1 MVAGEYI
8 GKKAAVFSKVD
19 NKLSSQG
26 NIVDETKNTFVIKN
40 NGKKRKIIKKDV
52 FIVAD
57 FGSKKIK
64 VDGSLLAKRSED
76 RIKIKI

>member
-1 MVAGEYI
+1 MATLKKYVVAGEYI

-40 NGKKRKIIKKDV
+40 NGKKRKIIKENTNFMIDLYNYTCT
-52 FIVAD
+52 
-57 FGSKKIK
+57 
-64 VDGSLLAKRSED
+64 LLE
-76 RIKIKI
+76 